1 MKSKSLFVLVVWLV
15 AFSQDLNAQDA
26 LKKSCAVLNVEAT
39 ESIRKK
45 IPTLDN
51 ISAGTTVRRELEKIG
66 VYEVAF
72 RQDMQG
78 VVSREKLEMCFDIS
92 CLHEVG
98 TLLKVEKVISGAIEY
113 VEGSVVVAIRELDV
127 ATRKVSNSKTKEFR
141 FLPEQLKFMVQ
152 ITLQEM
158 YGMAIDDQML
168 RTLENQF
175 GRDEFANNPGM
186 DRLNLS
192 GFRVGAVGIFGD
204 NATVLK
210 GSRNSGGFGVRPFMF
225 QFGYQFETQY
235 LNQGRLQALF
245 ELVPMITGIEQGLF
259 IPTVSILHGIRDNKT
274 GLEFAF
280 GATIGLSKM
289 EYGYFDNG
297 QWKLQNEFVQDTSS
311 LVSNSPPMDWRLD
324 SRGEYRVYVGFIAAA
339 GFSLKSGTLNI
350 PMNVFTVTQR
360 DSFRLGVSVGIN
372 GRGRRGR

>member
-1 MKSKSLFVLVVWLV
+1 MKNKLFLATVLFVV
-15 AFSQDLNAQDA
+15 AFSRNLNAQEA
-26 LKKSCAVLNVEAT
+26 SKKSCAVLNVEAT

-51 ISAGTTVRRELEKIG
+51 LSAGTTVRRELEKLA

-92 CLHEVG
+92 CMHEVG
-98 TLLKVEKVISGAIEY
+98 TALKVEKVVSGAIEY
-113 VEGSVVVAIRELDV
+113 VEGSIVVALRELDV
-127 ATRKVSNSKTKEFR
+127 ATRKVSNSRTKEFR
-141 FLPEQLKFMVQ
+141 FLPEQLKYMVQ

-158 YGMAIDDQML
+158 YGLPVDDQML

-175 GRDEFANNPGM
+175 GREEFANNPGV

-204 NATVLK
+204 NATVLTAP
-210 GSRNSGGFGVRPFMF
+210 RNEGGFDVRPFMF

-245 ELVPMITGIEQGLF
+245 EFIPVITGIEQGLF
-259 IPTVSILHGIRDNKT
+259 IPTISILHGIRDNKT

-280 GATIGLSKM
+280 GATVGLSRM
-289 EYGYFDNG
+289 AEGYFDNG
-297 QWKLQNEFVQDTSS
+297 SWKLEKDFVLDTM
-311 LVSNSPPMDWRLD
+311 NTTPMPALEWRLD
-324 SRGEYRVYVGFIAAA
+324 SRGEFRPYVGFIAAA
-339 GFSLKSGTLNI
+339 GFSLRSGNLNI
-350 PMNVFTVTQR
+350 PMNVFAVTQR
-360 DSFRLGVSVGIN
+360 NSFRLGLSVGIN